1 MYEKKNVRG
10 TNVRKTQ
17 GRECKLTIRTDMID
31 NRYEQLTEL
40 YDPYKIPP
48 QKPVSLE
55 AQDWQQWTY
64 ATVAACTFGFQI
76 EQNRLY
82 RAS

>member
-1 MYEKKNVRG
+1 MNSLQNYMIH
-10 TNVRKTQ
+10 
-17 GRECKLTIRTDMID
+17 IRS
-31 NRYEQLTEL
+31 
-40 YDPYKIPP
+40 P

-76 EQNRLY
+76 EQNRPY